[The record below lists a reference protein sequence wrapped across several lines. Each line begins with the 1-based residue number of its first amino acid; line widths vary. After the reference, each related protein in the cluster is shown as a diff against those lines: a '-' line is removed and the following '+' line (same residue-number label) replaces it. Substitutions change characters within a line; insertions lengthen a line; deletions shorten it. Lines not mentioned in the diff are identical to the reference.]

1 MEKPETVYHSFEEA
15 VRACYG
21 EKVFVAQTVRVAG
34 GDINQAYRLL
44 LTNGNSIFV
53 KANKIGNM
61 HFFETEKRGLDALRQ
76 PKAPSIP
83 KTIGIG
89 VDKQRNVSFLAM
101 IYIERTPRIS
111 SYWEIFGHELAE
123 LHKAEAGAYTV
134 RKGDKGKYGFIED
147 NYIGASP
154 QKNTLCENWI
164 DFYRD
169 CRLIPQLRM
178 AEKYFSDSLL
188 QKADRLLS
196 HLNQYMREPEFPS
209 ILHGDLWSGNIL
221 CGPDGKAWLIDPAV
235 YVGDFET
242 DLAMTQ
248 LFGSL
253 PEKFYS
259 AYNEI
264 NPVDW
269 NGYKDR
275 RLLYDLYHLL
285 NHLNLFGGTY
295 YDSVRKII
303 GMFA

>member
-1 MEKPETVYHSFEEA
+1 
-15 VRACYG
+15 
-21 EKVFVAQTVRVAG
+21 
-34 GDINQAYRLL
+34 
-44 LTNGNSIFV
+44 
-53 KANKIGNM
+53 
-61 HFFETEKRGLDALRQ
+61 
-76 PKAPSIP
+76 
-83 KTIGIG
+83 
-89 VDKQRNVSFLAM
+89 
-101 IYIERTPRIS
+101 
-111 SYWEIFGHELAE
+111 
-123 LHKAEAGAYTV
+123 
-134 RKGDKGKYGFIED
+134 
-147 NYIGASP
+147 
-154 QKNTLCENWI
+154 
-164 DFYRD
+164 
-169 CRLIPQLRM
+169 M